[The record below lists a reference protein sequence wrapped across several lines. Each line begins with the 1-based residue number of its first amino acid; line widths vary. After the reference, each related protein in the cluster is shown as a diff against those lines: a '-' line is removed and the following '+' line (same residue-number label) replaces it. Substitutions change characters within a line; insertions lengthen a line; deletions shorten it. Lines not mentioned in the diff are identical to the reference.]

1 MCSAGAKI
9 LRREG
14 DAVNTSSATS
24 GETVKRLD
32 EVSLGAE
39 IGRRLGGS
47 SADGSTIP
55 VGAGERMG
63 RVVWTD
69 RGDDVLVYLDSIRA
83 KVLDRMLYVSID
95 LETDQTGRTPL
106 VCVFA
111 LGLATDPAGMVA
123 VSDELPRGNGLLA
136 SRWGESVQVAVW
148 NALLGMLSDFAKAS
162 NLSPAG
168 FAALS
173 GALVLRADI

>member
-1 MCSAGAKI
+1 M
-9 LRREG
+9 R
-14 DAVNTSSATS
+14 VNTASATS
-24 GETVKRLD
+24 GETIKRL
-32 EVSLGAE
+32 EEATLGAE
-39 IGRRLGGS
+39 IGRRLSGV
-47 SADGSTIP
+47 SADGSTLP
-55 VGAGERMG
+55 VGAGERLG

-69 RGDDVLVYLDSIRA
+69 RGDDVLVYLDSVRA

-106 VCVFA
+106 ICAFA
-111 LGLATDPAGMVA
+111 LGSATDPAGMVV

-136 SRWGESVQVAVW
+136 SRWGENVQAAVW

-162 NLSPAG
+162 SLSPAG

-173 GALVLRADI
+173 GALVLRADV